1 MNQSNEDINEEKV
14 FSSTAEDDNQDT
26 FLGSEKSSKKNPK
39 SLPPDE
45 LKAKGGQYKVLARKY
60 RPQKFEDLLGQE
72 TMVQIL
78 RNAFSSGRIA
88 HAFMLTGVR
97 GVGKTTTARLLA
109 RSLNY
114 KSSKVDE
121 PTIDFSESGDHCQEI
136 MESRHIDVMEMDA
149 ASRTGIADI
158 REILDSI
165 NYSTASAR
173 YKIYIID
180 EVHMLSK
187 SAFNGLLKTLEEP
200 PEHVKFI
207 FATTEVHKVP
217 LTILSRC
224 QRFDLRQ
231 LDEELMLKLLSKVTE
246 NEGAKINEG
255 SLKLIGRAAEGS
267 ARDGLS
273 LLDQAITLSEGNE
286 NFDMH
291 SVRDMLG
298 LSDHARIIDLYNFIS
313 TGEIDKALWEIK
325 DQIELGAE
333 PSIIILSL
341 GEIIH
346 EMTRLKVTNDDKDNL
361 FLGPENMA
369 RIKELKEKIDVK
381 RLTRLWQMILKA
393 DQEVKNS
400 FKPTSALEMVV
411 IRMAYISNLPTPDE
425 IIKSLDD
432 DEISEK
438 KNFDTKSSQKSIE
451 EEKDIRDDKIM
462 SKINSDPNVKKIMEH
477 FPETEVK
484 SFNNIEDSKNES
496 NETEEDR

>member
-496 NETEEDR
+496 NETE

>member
-14 FSSTAEDDNQDT
+14 FSSTVEDDNQDT
-26 FLGSEKSSKKNPK
+26 FLGSEKSSKKNPE

-246 NEGAKINEG
+246 DEGAKINEG

-286 NFDMH
+286 NFDVH

-496 NETEEDR
+496 NETE

>member
-14 FSSTAEDDNQDT
+14 FSSTVEDDNQDT
-26 FLGSEKSSKKNPK
+26 FLGSEKSSKKNPE

-313 TGEIDKALWEIK
+313 AGEIDKALLEIK

-438 KNFDTKSSQKSIE
+438 KNFDTKSPPKSIE

-496 NETEEDR
+496 NETE

>member
-14 FSSTAEDDNQDT
+14 FSPTVEDDNQNT
-26 FLGSEKSSKKNPK
+26 FLGSEKSSKKNPE
-39 SLPPDE
+39 SLRPDE

-286 NFDMH
+286 NFDVH

-313 TGEIDKALWEIK
+313 TGEIGKALWEIK

-432 DEISEK
+432 EISEK
-438 KNFDTKSSQKSIE
+438 KNFDTKSPPKSIE

-462 SKINSDPNVKKIMEH
+462 SKINSDPNVRKIMEH

-484 SFNNIEDSKNES
+484 SFNNREDSKNES
-496 NETEEDR
+496 NETE

>member
-14 FSSTAEDDNQDT
+14 FTSTVEDDNQDT
-26 FLGSEKSSKKNPK
+26 FLGSEKSSKKNPE

-45 LKAKGGQYKVLARKY
+45 LKAKGDQYKVLARKY

-231 LDEELMLKLLSKVTE
+231 LNEELMLKLLSKVTE
-246 NEGAKINEG
+246 DEGAKINEG
-255 SLKLIGRAAEGS
+255 SLKLIGRAADGS

-273 LLDQAITLSEGNE
+273 LLDQAITLSAGNE
-286 NFDMH
+286 DFDVN
-291 SVRDMLG
+291 SVRDML
-298 LSDHARIIDLYNFIS
+298 
-313 TGEIDKALWEIK
+313 
-325 DQIELGAE
+325 
-333 PSIIILSL
+333 
-341 GEIIH
+341 
-346 EMTRLKVTNDDKDNL
+346 
-361 FLGPENMA
+361 
-369 RIKELKEKIDVK
+369 
-381 RLTRLWQMILKA
+381 
-393 DQEVKNS
+393 
-400 FKPTSALEMVV
+400 
-411 IRMAYISNLPTPDE
+411 
-425 IIKSLDD
+425 
-432 DEISEK
+432 
-438 KNFDTKSSQKSIE
+438 
-451 EEKDIRDDKIM
+451 
-462 SKINSDPNVKKIMEH
+462 
-477 FPETEVK
+477 
-484 SFNNIEDSKNES
+484 
-496 NETEEDR
+496 

>member
-14 FSSTAEDDNQDT
+14 FSSTVEDDNQDT
-26 FLGSEKSSKKNPK
+26 FLGSEKSSKKNPE

-313 TGEIDKALWEIK
+313 TGEIDKALLEIK

-496 NETEEDR
+496 NETE

>member
-1 MNQSNEDINEEKV
+1 LDQSNEDINVGEV
-14 FSSTAEDDNQDT
+14 FSPTVEDNNQDT
-26 FLGSEKSSKKNPK
+26 FLGSEKSPKKNPENL
-39 SLPPDE
+39 SPNG

-114 KSSKVDE
+114 KSSVVDE

-165 NYSTASAR
+165 NYSTSSAR

-231 LDEELMLKLLSKVTE
+231 LNEELMLKLLSKVTE
-246 NEGAKINEG
+246 DEGAKINEG

-273 LLDQAITLSEGNE
+273 LLDQAITLSTGNE
-286 NFDMH
+286 DFDVS

-333 PSIIILSL
+333 PSVIILSL

-346 EMTRLKVTNDDKDNL
+346 EMTRLKVTNDDNDNL

-369 RIKELKEKIDVK
+369 RIKELKEKTDVK

-393 DQEVKNS
+393 DQEVKSS
-400 FKPTSALEMVV
+400 FKPSSALEMVA

-438 KNFDTKSSQKSIE
+438 KNLDAKTSQKSIE

-462 SKINSDPNVKKIMEH
+462 SKINSDPSVKKIMEH

-484 SFNNIEDSKNES
+484 SFNNMEDSKSES
-496 NETEEDR
+496 NETE